1 MATPFSLLCTAA
13 GLTAA
18 DVLYLNAKGFNTI
31 PLIARA
37 GKNDEE
43 YLTRIVAPFCEGIR
57 IDGKD
62 F

>member
-13 GLTAA
+13 GLTAE

-37 GKNDEE
+37 GETDDE
-43 YLTRIVAPFCEGIR
+43 
-57 IDGKD
+57 
-62 F
+62 